1 MKLCIAEKPSVARDI
16 AKVLGVTTAKQGY
29 MEGNGYCVTW
39 TFGHLCTLKEP
50 QDYEPSLKQW
60 NLFSLP
66 IIPNAFGIKLIENQ
80 GVKNQF
86 ETIRKLVEECEE
98 VINCGDAGQEGELIQ
113 RWVLQKAKNT
123 KPVKRLWI
131 SSLTEDAILE
141 GFEQLKPQ
149 ENYHNLYLA
158 GNARAV
164 GDWLLGINATRL
176 FTKKYGANKAV
187 LSIGRVQ
194 TPTLAMLVKRWK
206 EIDSFVVEAYWELKT
221 TYRDTV
227 FTADIDRIKTEER
240 AHSGLEY
247 LKKHPLEITSFEIK
261 EGKEKNP
268 RLFDLTALQVEA
280 NKKYGYSAEQ
290 TLNLVQSLYEKKN
303 VTYPRVDTTYLSENL
318 YPKIGK
324 ILSKMTPYQTLIAP
338 LLEKPIPKTKQVFD
352 DTKVTDHHAII
363 PTEIIPTSQI
373 STNEKR
379 IYDLIAKRFIAVFY
393 PECKISNT
401 LVEAMVGTVPFK
413 TSGKQ
418 ILEMGWRAIYA
429 SDKKKNDAEPHDAEE
444 KEIPLFELGEKGV
457 HEPHIHHGKTTPPKH
472 YTEATLL
479 RAMETAGRQI
489 EDEELR
495 ESLKNNGIGRPST
508 RANIIETL
516 YKRKYIEKKRKNIIA
531 TPTGISLINTIDD
544 ELLKSPE
551 LTGEWEYKLRKIERG
566 EYDAQVF
573 KNELIEMVK
582 DLTQKVINSKG
593 KSVEILPEKT
603 QKTPSSSAKK
613 EKKAIHFS
621 EIECP
626 KCKKQ
631 GIIKGKKAYGCSH
644 YNECNFTIPFEI
656 FGKKLTE
663 KQVIDLL
670 TKGKTAI
677 IKGLVGLPEDRNTAR
692 LLMNSDYSI
701 GTE

>member
-16 AKVLGVTTAKQGY
+16 AKVLGATTAKQGY

-98 VINCGDAGQEGELIQ
+98 IINCGDAGQEGELIQ

-318 YPKIGK
+318 YPKIGG

-373 STNEKR
+373 STDEKR
-379 IYDLIAKRFIAVFY
+379 IYDLIARRFIAVFY

-418 ILEMGWRAIYA
+418 ILEIGWRAIYA

-531 TPTGISLINTIDD
+531 TATGISLINTIDD

-613 EKKAIHFS
+613 GKKAIHFS

-670 TKGKTAI
+670 IKGKTAI
-677 IKGLVGLPEDRNTAR
+677 IKGLVGLPEDKNTAR

-701 GTE
+701 DTE

>member
-16 AKVLGVTTAKQGY
+16 AKVLGATTAKQGY

-98 VINCGDAGQEGELIQ
+98 IINCGDAGQEGELIQ

-318 YPKIGK
+318 YPKIGG

-373 STNEKR
+373 STDEKR

-670 TKGKTAI
+670 TKGKTAV
-677 IKGLVGLPEDRNTAR
+677 IKGLVGLPEDKNTAR

>member
-16 AKVLGVTTAKQGY
+16 AKVLGATTAKQGY

-98 VINCGDAGQEGELIQ
+98 IINCGDAGQEGELIQ

-318 YPKIGK
+318 YPKIGG

-373 STNEKR
+373 STDEKR

-531 TPTGISLINTIDD
+531 TATGISLINTIDD

>member
-16 AKVLGVTTAKQGY
+16 AKVLGATTAKQGY

-98 VINCGDAGQEGELIQ
+98 IINCGDAGQEGELIQ

-318 YPKIGK
+318 YPKIGG

-373 STNEKR
+373 STDEKR

-401 LVEAMVGTVPFK
+401 LVEAMVGIVPFK

-670 TKGKTAI
+670 IKGKTTI
-677 IKGLVGLPEDRNTAR
+677 IKGLVGLPEDKNTAR
-692 LLMNSDYSI
+692 LLMNNDYSI

>member
-16 AKVLGVTTAKQGY
+16 AKVLGATTAKQGY

-86 ETIRKLVEECEE
+86 ETIRKLVEECGEI
-98 VINCGDAGQEGELIQ
+98 INCGDAGQEGELIQ

-318 YPKIGK
+318 YPKIGG

-373 STNEKR
+373 STDEKR

-457 HEPHIHHGKTTPPKH
+457 HAPHIHHGKTTPPKH

-677 IKGLVGLPEDRNTAR
+677 IKGLVGLPEDKNTAR

>member
-1 MKLCIAEKPSVARDI
+1 MKLCIAEKPSVAKDI
-16 AKVLGVTTAKQGY
+16 AKVLGATTAKQGY

-318 YPKIGK
+318 YPKIGG

-373 STNEKR
+373 STDEKR
-379 IYDLIAKRFIAVFY
+379 IYDLIARRFIAVFY

-418 ILEMGWRAIYA
+418 ILEIGWRAIYA

-531 TPTGISLINTIDD
+531 TATGISLINTIDD

-613 EKKAIHFS
+613 GKKAIHFS

-670 TKGKTAI
+670 IKGKTAI
-677 IKGLVGLPEDRNTAR
+677 IKGLVGLPEDKNTAR

-701 GTE
+701 DTE

>member
-16 AKVLGVTTAKQGY
+16 AKVLGATTAKQGY

-86 ETIRKLVEECEE
+86 ETIRKLVEECGEI
-98 VINCGDAGQEGELIQ
+98 INCGDAGQEGELIQ

-318 YPKIGK
+318 YPKIGG

-373 STNEKR
+373 STDEKR

-457 HEPHIHHGKTTPPKH
+457 HAPHIHHGKTTPPKH

-644 YNECNFTIPFEI
+644 YNECNFTIPFDI

-677 IKGLVGLPEDRNTAR
+677 IKGLVGLPEDKNTAR

>member
-16 AKVLGVTTAKQGY
+16 AKVLGATTAKQGY

-98 VINCGDAGQEGELIQ
+98 IINCGDAGQEGELIQ

-206 EIDSFVVEAYWELKT
+206 EIERFVVEAYWELKT
-221 TYRDTV
+221 IYRDTV

-318 YPKIGK
+318 YPKIGG

-373 STNEKR
+373 STDEKR

-401 LVEAMVGTVPFK
+401 LVEAIVGTVPFK

-603 QKTPSSSAKK
+603 QKTPASSAKK

-621 EIECP
+621 EIKCP

-644 YNECNFTIPFEI
+644 YNECNFTISFEI

-677 IKGLVGLPEDRNTAR
+677 IKGLVGLPEDKNTAR
-692 LLMNSDYSI
+692 LLMNSYYSI
-701 GTE
+701 DTE

>member
-16 AKVLGVTTAKQGY
+16 AKVLGATTAKQGY

-98 VINCGDAGQEGELIQ
+98 IINCGDAGQEGELIQ

-221 TYRDTV
+221 TYRNTV

-373 STNEKR
+373 STDEKR
-379 IYDLIAKRFIAVFY
+379 IYDLIARRFIAVFY

-495 ESLKNNGIGRPST
+495 EGLKNNGIGRPST

-531 TPTGISLINTIDD
+531 TPTGISLINTIDN

-613 EKKAIHFS
+613 GKKAIHFS

-670 TKGKTAI
+670 TKGKTAV
-677 IKGLVGLPEDRNTAR
+677 IKGLVGLPEDKNTAR

>member
-16 AKVLGVTTAKQGY
+16 AKVLGATTAKQGY

-98 VINCGDAGQEGELIQ
+98 IINCGDAGQEGELIQ

-206 EIDSFVVEAYWELKT
+206 EIERFVVEAYWELKT

-318 YPKIGK
+318 YPKIGG

-373 STNEKR
+373 STDEKR

-613 EKKAIHFS
+613 GKKAIHFS

-677 IKGLVGLPEDRNTAR
+677 IKGLVGLPEDKNTAR

>member
-16 AKVLGVTTAKQGY
+16 AKVLGATTAKQGY

-98 VINCGDAGQEGELIQ
+98 IINCGDAGQEGELIQ

-318 YPKIGK
+318 YPKIGG

-373 STNEKR
+373 STDEKR
-379 IYDLIAKRFIAVFY
+379 IYDLISKRFIAVFY

-429 SDKKKNDAEPHDAEE
+429 SDKKKNDVEPHDAEE

-495 ESLKNNGIGRPST
+495 EGLKNNGIGRPST

-593 KSVEILPEKT
+593 KSVEILSEKT

-692 LLMNSDYSI
+692 LLMNNDYSI

>member
-16 AKVLGVTTAKQGY
+16 AKVLGATTAKQGY

-98 VINCGDAGQEGELIQ
+98 IINCGDAGQEGELIQ
-113 RWVLQKAKNT
+113 RWVLQKAKNA

-318 YPKIGK
+318 YPKIGG

-373 STNEKR
+373 STDEKR

-551 LTGEWEYKLRKIERG
+551 LTGEWEYKLRRIERG

-593 KSVEILPEKT
+593 KSVQILPEKT
-603 QKTPSSSAKK
+603 LKTPSSSAKK

>member
-16 AKVLGVTTAKQGY
+16 AKVLGATTAKQGY

-98 VINCGDAGQEGELIQ
+98 IINCGDAGQEGELIQ

-373 STNEKR
+373 STDEKR

-531 TPTGISLINTIDD
+531 TATGISLINTIDD

-603 QKTPSSSAKK
+603 QKIPSSSAKK
-613 EKKAIHFS
+613 GKKAIHFS

-663 KQVIDLL
+663 KQVIDLV

-677 IKGLVGLPEDRNTAR
+677 IKGLVGLPEDKNTAR

>member
-16 AKVLGVTTAKQGY
+16 AKVLGATTAKQGY

-98 VINCGDAGQEGELIQ
+98 IINCGDAGQEGELIQ

-131 SSLTEDAILE
+131 SSLTEDTILE

-206 EIDSFVVEAYWELKT
+206 EIERFVVEAYWELKT

-318 YPKIGK
+318 YPKIGG

-363 PTEIIPTSQI
+363 PTEIIPSSQI
-373 STNEKR
+373 STDEKR

-401 LVEAMVGTVPFK
+401 LVEATVGTVPFK

-418 ILEMGWRAIYA
+418 ILEMGWRVVYA
-429 SDKKKNDAEPHDAEE
+429 SDKKKNDEELHDAEE

-531 TPTGISLINTIDD
+531 TPTGISLIDTIDD

-677 IKGLVGLPEDRNTAR
+677 IKGLVGLPENKNTTR
-692 LLMNSDYSI
+692 LFLNNDYSI
-701 GTE
+701 RTE